1 MNCLALLSSL
11 WSLRKVN
18 YANSV
23 WFLSIFWIAGLSNAT
38 CVCVLIQWTP
48 DSQYK

>member
-1 MNCLALLSSL
+1 MLGGCTDDVPKNYLALLSSL
-11 WSLRKVN
+11 WPLQKVN

-38 CVCVLIQWTP
+38 
-48 DSQYK
+48 